1 MVVIAGDSG
10 ADALLRA
17 ALATPDPAIC
27 VLRTKDGADWPTS
40 SPAHGRTPVGSK
52 AAAYVCRGM
61 VCGLPV
67 LEASALTRDL
77 ARGAAT

>member
-27 VLRTKDGADWPTS
+27 VLRTKDGADWLPT
-40 SPAHGRTPVGSK
+40 SPAHGRTPVGGK
-52 AAAYVCRGM
+52 AAAYVCRAM
-61 VCGLPV
+61 VCGLPATDV
-67 LEASALTRDL
+67 NALRAELSSAGT
-77 ARGAAT
+77 A